1 MLVLM
6 VISPPEYTL
15 LILYM
20 RVSMNLDVQW
30 SIPAKRLKC
39 IFCSS
44 LFVLGK
50 ISLVSIGK
58 LKMDNKN

>member
-20 RVSMNLDVQW
+20 RVSMNLEVQW

-50 ISLVSIGK
+50 ISREYW
-58 LKMDNKN
+58 